1 MTAEY
6 LLLDEMEHVFAALTP
21 ANRLVCRVCV
31 ATGLR
36 VGDVVQLRTE
46 QLKPQFWITEQK
58 TGKRR
63 RVNLTKDMLEQLQA
77 QAGRIWVFEGS
88 KGPDHHR
95 TRQTV
100 WRDVKRAAK
109 AFRLPQ
115 NVSVHSLRKVWAVDK
130 LNRARGNLAVVQRGL
145 NHSDQAT
152 TMIYAMAYQLYQAKY
167 GKLHRERRETG
178 VDVM

>member
-6 LLLDEMEHVFAALTP
+6 LLFEQMEHVFAALTP

-46 QLKPQFWITEQK
+46 QLAPQFWITEQK

-63 RVNLTKDMLEQLQA
+63 RVNLTAALLAELKA
-77 QAGRIWVFEGS
+77 QAGKVWVFES
-88 KGPDHHR
+88 TRDWRKHR
-95 TRQTV
+95 TRQAV
-100 WRDVKRAAK
+100 WHDVKRSAK

-115 NVSVHSLRKVWAVDK
+115 NVGIHSLRKRYAVEQVEH
-130 LNRARGNLAVVQRGL
+130 NRGNYAKVQKLL
-145 NHSDQAT
+145 NHADMAT
-152 TMIYAMAYQLYQAKY
+152 TMVYAMSYELYKRKY
-167 GKLHRERRETG
+167 GKTE
-178 VDVM
+178 